1 MQIVKKRALS
11 SRRALLTTIE
21 NRLEALAKAEAR
33 EEAPSHA
40 ELRDYQADLPLTES
54 QSERT
59 ARRILRSAIP
69 KDEKR
74 RRSELQSLKSI
85 WARLKKLPDRDAK
98 IEALLAELK
107 CVFADDPA
115 EKVIVFTEYRDTLE
129 AIRARIDA
137 DPDLA
142 DHYVILHGG
151 LTRGQRLRRQELF
164 ERPEI
169 RVLLATD
176 AASEGL
182 NLQHHC
188 RRVIHVELPWN
199 PNRLEQRNGRVDRY
213 GQSREPI
220 IRFLYYP
227 DSPEDD
233 VLRRLVEKIEQMAA
247 DRVSTPDILG
257 LIQGQQDFWQ
267 QLVRLD
273 AEAGDA
279 ESGKQG
285 LVRTFEDRTEQFVRD
300 LQPLLLASGG
310 SEDEL
315 RRILDA
321 LDTPEPLLPDD
332 ESFER
337 LVLGMLGAKA
347 ATPVPGTEGIY
358 RIEVPWAYRG
368 EGVEAVYPAATF
380 RRSVAAR
387 TRPEE
392 VEYITLLHP
401 LVRALAADARRR
413 LLLVYPNVRGLP
425 PRRLAAR
432 IVPASEV
439 PSALFTWLGRI
450 EGGGGLL
457 EEHLLTIRVGLDGG
471 ILGAPEENLRWLE
484 PDEAGEVPREALSSL
499 FEGRFEALREAARAE
514 AERWLAHRAEALRA
528 HRRRQ
533 ADILRQ
539 DLERDVRDR
548 LRELDEEERHA
559 RGMIDSTGQQSLF
572 AALEDHALPHAAR
585 SLGNTAISDQQR
597 SQNSSKCPIP
607 RHLGLWAPSSWC
619 RRDMHDESE
628 APAQRPGFLFRLLS
642 RQRFRRAPRPG
653 RPPRRPRIEIAQAR
667 FRRIRERAEGR
678 VADAVATRERFIRPL
693 LRDVLGFHL
702 GAGEERIH
710 ALFASAEAEQA
721 GERPL
726 LLVYCGEWDED
737 LDSGRGRANPMH
749 RLGEALAQKRLCHGF
764 LVTGERIRLIR
775 ATGDG
780 PRGAFLEA
788 DLAGLYDEED
798 PEAFAAFIKLFA
810 AATFL
815 YADDEPPPIEAIER
829 ESRAHA
835 ERVSEDLKGSVFRAA
850 ESLVSGLIADAVAR
864 KVIASPLDLDERQLQ
879 AYRDA
884 ALLALYRLLFI
895 LYAEARDP
903 RLDEH
908 QLYRESYSA
917 TGLLEGILR
926 TPSRAWPKNRCALWE
941 RLRALFRIYDQ
952 GLPPITPWEHIPPRG
967 GDFFSR
973 ETPAGRILHEA
984 RLPDQQVA
992 RLILDLAT
1000 TQPRRGVGRERV
1012 SFRELDIENLGAVY
1026 EGLLEYEPRIVRE
1039 TCIEARVQG
1048 REYVL
1053 TPEELVRL
1061 CEQKNLVLK
1070 GDFAVVRGTA
1080 AEPLHPQAQDESAD
1094 AEEDEPEEPDLDPEA
1109 AVEEPEAEEGA
1120 EDGLKRGGTA
1130 RLLRRLEPG
1139 TFHFVPGPG
1148 RKGSG
1153 SFYTPRALVQ
1163 DLVRH
1168 ALGPLVAGKT
1178 AAEIERL
1185 RVLDPACGSAHF
1197 LVEAMRFLGQA
1208 LHHAYV
1214 VEHGGKAPPE
1224 FRSTT
1229 GQRWDDNWRASDEAA
1244 RAANSEA
1251 RAWCKRRIAER
1262 CLFGVDLNP
1271 TAVELAR
1278 VALWIESLAGDRPL
1292 TYFQHHIRC
1301 GNSLLGTWM
1310 ARLEQPPLPGK
1321 EKKDQSQGFLPFQE
1335 NIREAIREAARLRR
1349 FIDDARPEDLRREGI
1364 EPESTDEQRYK
1375 EHLRAKAEKTLAAAR
1390 LLFDLRSA
1398 SAFVPEIWHEWEKLT
1413 SLIDDPGRDP
1423 ECLRAYAESQPWWQD
1438 FEKVRERERFFHWE
1452 LEFPEVFLDGDRP
1465 GFDAILGNP
1474 PWDKILPNRH
1484 EFYGRY
1490 DILILA
1496 FTGSDLDRRIRELEA
1511 ANPGLEGE
1519 FQAYRAHIN
1528 TVAAMLK
1535 NGGDYRF
1542 HEWVIDG
1549 QRTGGHQDA
1558 FKFFVERAWQLA
1570 REGGRV
1576 GFVVPSAIYNNEGC
1590 TGLRHLLLE
1599 EAQIERFYAFEN
1611 RKKIFPIHSSYK
1623 FVSLVFRKGRAEQ
1636 DGFKAAFM
1644 RHDLAELDAT
1654 ARYREPGQE
1663 EEVKPSAAPWF
1674 VPVRR
1679 RELERLSPGT
1689 LAFLEYRSP
1698 RDREILLKMYGYD
1711 VEGNPVNPRP
1721 LLGDRGPGTWNARFY
1736 TEFNMT
1742 NDRDLWTDS
1751 KTGKLYNPRQILGP
1765 VPGTTSQP
1773 PYYDP
1778 AAWPEIRARMA
1789 EAGFWPLYEGK
1800 HIEQFL
1806 VDIRPIE
1813 RWVSLEACQKKY
1825 GRLPD
1830 PGPKLVFRAI
1840 ASNTNERTC
1849 IAAVQPE
1856 RSCFGNSCWGTVL
1869 NRNDAEVLCS
1879 ILNCFVA
1886 DYAIRLR
1893 ISANMNFTHVGRL
1906 AVLTPIEA
1914 YGLPTLATQSVAGD
1928 PIEHITEIDN
1938 VWPSIWLGNRAVA
1951 EAYGLT
1957 PDDFEYILS
1966 TFPVFARKRPE
1977 FYAYLQER
1985 VQEWKR
1991 EVEGAK
1997 VYAISTAGLARAA
2010 ETSEVYATKPA
2021 RQPANPAFKQAA
2033 VLAWVVYKRYSRD
2046 YPVSRFRVQKM
2057 LYLIE
2062 AATETGLFTEF
2073 RKQAAGPYDPGLRYQ
2088 GPEDIAV
2095 REKGWLVARD
2105 DTHFEPG
2112 PNIDEALGYA
2122 ARYIDTR
2129 SAERVLEEFRNFDN
2143 ETLERWTTVHLAA
2156 VELQRRGRSVT
2167 PEAILDYIQSVPEW
2181 QPKLSREAFT
2191 LDRVTDALNGL
2202 RKMSLLPHER
2212 RDIS

>member
-1 MQIVKKRALS
+1 MNLK
-11 SRRALLTTIE
+11 
-21 NRLEALAKAEAR
+21 
-33 EEAPSHA
+33 H
-40 ELRDYQADLPLTES
+40 LR
-54 QSERT
+54 
-59 ARRILRSAIP
+59 
-69 KDEKR
+69 
-74 RRSELQSLKSI
+74 
-85 WARLKKLPDRDAK
+85 
-98 IEALLAELK
+98 
-107 CVFADDPA
+107 
-115 EKVIVFTEYRDTLE
+115 
-129 AIRARIDA
+129 
-137 DPDLA
+137 
-142 DHYVILHGG
+142 
-151 LTRGQRLRRQELF
+151 
-164 ERPEI
+164 
-169 RVLLATD
+169 
-176 AASEGL
+176 
-182 NLQHHC
+182 
-188 RRVIHVELPWN
+188 
-199 PNRLEQRNGRVDRY
+199 
-213 GQSREPI
+213 
-220 IRFLYYP
+220 
-227 DSPEDD
+227 
-233 VLRRLVEKIEQMAA
+233 
-247 DRVSTPDILG
+247 
-257 LIQGQQDFWQ
+257 
-267 QLVRLD
+267 
-273 AEAGDA
+273 
-279 ESGKQG
+279 
-285 LVRTFEDRTEQFVRD
+285 
-300 LQPLLLASGG
+300 
-310 SEDEL
+310 
-315 RRILDA
+315 
-321 LDTPEPLLPDD
+321 
-332 ESFER
+332 
-337 LVLGMLGAKA
+337 
-347 ATPVPGTEGIY
+347 
-358 RIEVPWAYRG
+358 
-368 EGVEAVYPAATF
+368 
-380 RRSVAAR
+380 
-387 TRPEE
+387 
-392 VEYITLLHP
+392 
-401 LVRALAADARRR
+401 
-413 LLLVYPNVRGLP
+413 NVRGFFSDYYLGSVFGG
-425 PRRLAAR
+425 RRGRAGRLA
-432 IVPASEV
+432 
-439 PSALFTWLGRI
+439 
-450 EGGGGLL
+450 
-457 EEHLLTIRVGLDGG
+457 D
-471 ILGAPEENLRWLE
+471 
-484 PDEAGEVPREALSSL
+484 
-499 FEGRFEALREAARAE
+499 RA
-514 AERWLAHRAEALRA
+514 
-528 HRRRQ
+528 
-533 ADILRQ
+533 
-539 DLERDVRDR
+539 
-548 LRELDEEERHA
+548 
-559 RGMIDSTGQQSLF
+559 
-572 AALEDHALPHAAR
+572 
-585 SLGNTAISDQQR
+585 
-597 SQNSSKCPIP
+597 
-607 RHLGLWAPSSWC
+607 
-619 RRDMHDESE
+619 
-628 APAQRPGFLFRLLS
+628 
-642 RQRFRRAPRPG
+642 
-653 RPPRRPRIEIAQAR
+653 IEIAQAR

-678 VADAVATRERFIRPL
+678 VADAAATRERFIRPL

-798 PEAFAAFIKLFA
+798 PEAFAVFMKLFA

-917 TGLLEGILR
+917 TDLLEGILR
-926 TPSRAWPKNRCALWE
+926 TPSRAWPENRCALWE

-952 GLPPITPWEHIPPRG
+952 GLPSITPWEHIPPRG

-973 ETPAGRILHEA
+973 ETPAGRILDEA

-1026 EGLLEYEPRIVRE
+1026 EGLLEYEPRIARE

-1070 GDFAVVRGTA
+1070 GDFAVVQRTA
-1080 AEPLHPQAQDESAD
+1080 AEPLHPQAQDEGAD

-1168 ALGPLVAGKT
+1168 ALGPLVEGKT

-1208 LHHAYV
+1208 LHRAYV
-1214 VEHGGKAPPE
+1214 EEHRGKAPPE

-1229 GQRWDDNWRASDEAA
+1229 GQGWDDNWRASDEAA

-1321 EKKDQSQGFLPFQE
+1321 QKKDQSQGFLPFQE

-1375 EHLRAKAEKTLAAAR
+1375 EHLRAKAEKTLAAAK

-1398 SAFVPEIWHEWEKLT
+1398 SAFVPEIWHEWDKLT
-1413 SLIDDPGRDP
+1413 NHIHDPGRDP
-1423 ECLRAYAESQPWWQD
+1423 ECLRAYAERRPWWQD

-1474 PWDKILPNRH
+1474 PWDKIKPDRK

-1490 DILILA
+1490 DVLIRA
-1496 FTGSDLDRRIRELEA
+1496 FVGGELDRRISELQRE
-1511 ANPGLEGE
+1511 NPGLAAE
-1519 FQAYRAHIN
+1519 FKAHEARIN
-1528 TVAAMLK
+1528 TLAACLK
-1535 NGGDYRF
+1535 KGGDF
-1542 HEWVIDG
+1542 HFQDWKVDG
-1549 QRTGGHQDA
+1549 KSTGGDPDA

-1590 TGLRHLLLE
+1590 TGLRYLLLE

-1611 RKKIFPIHSSYK
+1611 RKKIFPIDSRYK

-1636 DGFKAAFM
+1636 DGFEAAFM

-1654 ARYREPGQE
+1654 ARYRD
-1663 EEVKPSAAPWF
+1663 WF

-1736 TEFNMT
+1736 REFDMT

-1751 KTGKLYNPRQILGP
+1751 ETGRLYNPRQILGP
-1765 VPGTTSQP
+1765 VSGTTSQP

-1813 RWVSLEACQKKY
+1813 RWVSLEACEKKY

-1830 PGPKLVFRAI
+1830 PGPKLVFRDI

-1849 IAAVQPE
+1849 IAAVLPE
-1856 RSCFGNSCWGTVL
+1856 RSCANNKLPIVSTSAVATDIASSVL
-1869 NRNDAEVLCS
+1869 NSLAFD
-1879 ILNCFVA
+1879 FM
-1886 DYAIRLR
+1886 IRFR
-1893 ISANMNFTHVGRL
+1893 VSSTMNFTHVSRA
-1906 AVLTPIEA
+1906 AVPHVSNVRELSIAPSR
-1914 YGLPTLATQSVAGD
+1914 SVARQ
-1928 PIEHITEIDN
+1928 PVCHLSELREL
-1938 VWPSIWLGNRAVA
+1938 WPSIWLTNRAVA

-2010 ETSEVYATKPA
+2010 ETSEVYETKPA
-2021 RQPANPAFKQAA
+2021 RQPANPAFQQAA
-2033 VLAWVVYKRYSRD
+2033 VLAWVVHKLYSPG
-2046 YPVSRFRVQKM
+2046 YPVSRFRAQKM

-2062 AATETGLFTEF
+2062 AATGTGLFTEF
-2073 RKQAAGPYDPGLRYQ
+2073 SKQAAGPYDPGLRYQ

-2095 REKGWLVARD
+2095 REKGWLVAWD

-2112 PNIDEALGYA
+2112 PNIDEARGYA
-2122 ARYIDTR
+2122 AWYIDTR
-2129 SAERVLEEFRNFDN
+2129 SAERVLEEFRTFRD

-2156 VELQRRGRSVT
+2156 VELQSQGKSVT
-2167 PEAILDYIQSVPEW
+2167 PEAILDYIRSVPVW

-2191 LDRVTDALNGL
+2191 LGRVTDALDGL
-2202 RKMSLLPHER
+2202 RKMGLLPHER
-2212 RDIS
+2212 RDMS